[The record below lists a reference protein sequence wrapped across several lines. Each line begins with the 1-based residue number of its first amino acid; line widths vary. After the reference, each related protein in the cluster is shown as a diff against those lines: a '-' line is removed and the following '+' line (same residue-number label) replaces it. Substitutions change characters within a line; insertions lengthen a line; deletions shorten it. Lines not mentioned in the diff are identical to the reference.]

1 MKKYLLETIKFSGDV
16 FVYAFFIVLDF
27 RLMKVGM
34 DDVVRVGTEFPLS
47 AKKYTKHKNINIFC
61 R

>member
-34 DDVVRVGTEFPLS
+34 DDVVRAGTEFPLS
-47 AKKYTKHKNINIFC
+47 AKKYTK
-61 R
+61 